1 MTALSDA
8 SIRRLAEVATHP
20 DLSGTRYTLLEEIG
34 RGGMATIYG
43 ARDETLGRE
52 VAIKVSNALAGQAV
66 VDARMRTEAE
76 VLAALEHPGVVP
88 VHDAGL
94 LPDGR
99 AYYVMKRV
107 RGAPLHH
114 LTTGGIGIEV
124 DERVRILER
133 VCETMA
139 FAHARGIVHRD
150 LKPGNVMVGGFGEVL
165 VLDWGVARIPGAAA
179 EPGAVIG
186 TPGFMP
192 PEQAAGRSGDADE
205 RADVYALGAILFA
218 LLTGNDPPADPD
230 AARSAL
236 AARRDL
242 PRRLRAVGEK
252 ALSAEPGARYADAG
266 EMGSDLAR
274 FRAGLP
280 VAARREGWLERT
292 GRMAWAYRAAIGL
305 VLAYLVMRVIVAWL
319 AG

>member
-8 SIRRLAEVATHP
+8 SIRRLTEVATLP
-20 DLSGTRYTLLEEIG
+20 DLAGTRYTLLEEIG
-34 RGGMATIYG
+34 RGGMATIYA

-52 VAIKVSNALAGQAV
+52 VALKVSNALSGQAA
-66 VDARMRTEAE
+66 VDARMRTEAS

-88 VHDAGL
+88 VHDAGV

-107 RGAPLHH
+107 RGAPLHD
-114 LTTGGIGIEV
+114 LAGSPLAV

-150 LKPGNVMVGGFGEVL
+150 LKPGNVMVGAFGEVL
-165 VLDWGVARIPGAAA
+165 VLDWGVARVPEASG

-186 TPGFMP
+186 TPGFMS
-192 PEQAAGRSGDADE
+192 PEQAAGRSEHADE
-205 RADVYALGAILFA
+205 RADVYALGAILLA
-218 LLTGNDPPADPD
+218 LLTGADPPADSKT
-230 AARSAL
+230 ARAAL

-252 ALSAEPGARYADAG
+252 ALAAAPEDRYADAG
-266 EMGSDLAR
+266 ELAADLAR
-274 FRAGLP
+274 FRAGQP

-292 GRMAWAYRAAIGL
+292 GRTAWASRAAVGL
-305 VLAYLVMRVIVAWL
+305 VVAYLIMRVVVAWL